1 MPLSASENL
10 AGPLAIDLDCRH
22 FSGDFVVFNYA
33 WERGRLEYP
42 NPKGQFRGSLTYV
55 SG

>member
-10 AGPLAIDLDCRH
+10 AGPLAIDLDCGH

-33 WERGRLEYP
+33 WERGRLDRSP
-42 NPKGQFRGSLTYV
+42 
-55 SG
+55 